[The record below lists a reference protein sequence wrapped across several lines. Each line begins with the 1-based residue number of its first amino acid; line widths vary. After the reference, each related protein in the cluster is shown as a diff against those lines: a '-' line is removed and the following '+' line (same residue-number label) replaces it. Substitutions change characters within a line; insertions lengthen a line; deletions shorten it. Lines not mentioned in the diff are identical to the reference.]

1 MARRLIGTG
10 ITNNQ
15 GIAIMNKDPQG
26 NTITGYTGVG
36 AGKLDIIAVSGD
48 LQSETYELIDATV
61 NQTGKTTGWYQSGVT
76 LENNRVKW
84 TYAGT
89 YDSTNQKSP
98 YASVRSGALAEK
110 LAGLKFNIDYKIQS
124 DKAIGIAAY
133 YQDPNGP
140 SGNWNNIGVKQI
152 PANNTSEDTLTVTCP
167 PEASVIWIRFQT
179 TTAGG
184 SLEDDDIV
192 YIDKLV
198 VYPTL

>member
-1 MARRLIGTG
+1 MQKIQKFQLGRLYAAPKST
-10 ITNNQ
+10 
-15 GIAIMNKDPQG
+15 K
-26 NTITGYTGVG
+26 
-36 AGKLDIIAVSGD
+36 
-48 LQSETYELIDATV
+48 TYELIDATV
-61 NQTGKTTGWYQSGVT
+61 NQTGKTTGWYQTGVT

-110 LAGLKFNIDYKIQS
+110 LAGLTFSVTYKIQS
-124 DKAIGIAAY
+124 TKQVGIAVY

-167 PEASVIWIRFQT
+167 PEASIVWVRFQT
-179 TTAGG
+179 IAG
-184 SLEDDDIV
+184 SLVEDDVV
-192 YIDKLV
+192 YIDKFV
-198 VYPTL
+198 VYPSKI